1 MKKLLGY
8 ACVGM
13 LAYGLGSSA
22 ALAQTVQ
29 IGSLVAGQ
37 VSKVYVKVGQN
48 VKKGQSL
55 LNIDSARYQ
64 AKNNMLQAQLRLAEA
79 RLKDAQ
85 VELSQAQDLFDRTV
99 TAKRSLDAAQLAYD
113 VAQATKESA
122 VAELAMHQ
130 AWKKYVY
137 VTAPVN
143 AKVVK
148 IHAPVGTTV
157 YKENTPLIELD
168 DGQ

>member
-1 MKKLLGY
+1 MKKWLGY
-8 ACVGM
+8 ACTGV
-13 LAYGLGSSA
+13 LVYGLSSSA
-22 ALAQTVQ
+22 VWAQTVQ
-29 IGSLVAGQ
+29 IGALVAGQ
-37 VSKVYVKVGQN
+37 VSKVYVKPGQT

-55 LNIDSARYQ
+55 LNIDGARYQ
-64 AKNNMLQAQLRLAEA
+64 AKLQMLQANLRLAQA
-79 RLKDAQ
+79 RLKDAEI
-85 VELSQAQDLFDRTV
+85 ELGQAQDLFDRTV
-99 TAKRSLDAAQLAYD
+99 TARRSLDAAQLGYD
-113 VAQATKESA
+113 VAKAAKERAS
-122 VAELAMHQ
+122 AELAMHQ

-137 VTAPVN
+137 ITAPVS